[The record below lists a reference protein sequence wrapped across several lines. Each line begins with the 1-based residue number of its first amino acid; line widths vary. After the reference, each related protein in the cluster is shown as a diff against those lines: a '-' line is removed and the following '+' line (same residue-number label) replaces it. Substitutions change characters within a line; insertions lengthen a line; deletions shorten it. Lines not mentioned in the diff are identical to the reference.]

1 MAWLWILI
9 AIVVVAII
17 VIAAMRARQRRSA
30 TLRDRF
36 GPEYDRAVQ
45 THEDR
50 RAAEAELRG
59 REKQRR
65 QFEIKPLP
73 EGTRL
78 TFVNEWRGVQER
90 FVDEPS
96 QAVATADNLVTRVM
110 ATRGYPMTEFE
121 EQAGLLSVDHPVV
134 VENYRSAHAVWQ
146 RSQTEQVG
154 TEDLR
159 EALLRYRSLFDEL
172 LRPEGEEPAAAGV
185 SQDGTEPATAGA
197 PEPSGADAAA
207 PAPAASADDRVIS
220 ERRAGEAS
228 EPTDG
233 SAAREAAAP
242 AGETGGPAA
251 GTGGPAAGTG
261 GPAAGT
267 GGRAAAPEAG
277 DGTGQAYEEEPA
289 RRGAR

>member
-9 AIVVVAII
+9 AIVVVAVI
-17 VIAAMRARQRRSA
+17 VIAAVQARKRRSA
-30 TLRDRF
+30 ILRERF

-45 THEDR
+45 AHEGR
-50 RAAEAELRG
+50 RTAEAELRE

-78 TFVNEWRGVQER
+78 TFLNEWREAQER
-90 FVDEPS
+90 FVDHPS

-134 VENYRSAHAVWQ
+134 VENYRSAHAAWQ
-146 RSQTEQVG
+146 RSQTQQIS

-159 EALLRYRSLFDEL
+159 EALLSYRSLFDEL
-172 LRPEGEEPAAAGV
+172 LRPEGEQAAATGV
-185 SQDGTEPATAGA
+185 SRDGAVQAPADTAA
-197 PEPSGADAAA
+197 PSGASAAE
-207 PAPAASADDRVIS
+207 PAPAAP
-220 ERRAGEAS
+220 AGERAADTATG
-228 EPTDG
+228 PADG
-233 SAAREAAAP
+233 SAARQTE
-242 AGETGGPAA
+242 
-251 GTGGPAAGTG
+251 
-261 GPAAGT
+261 
-267 GGRAAAPEAG
+267 AAAPEAG
-277 DGTGQAYEEEPA
+277 DGTSRVNEEESI